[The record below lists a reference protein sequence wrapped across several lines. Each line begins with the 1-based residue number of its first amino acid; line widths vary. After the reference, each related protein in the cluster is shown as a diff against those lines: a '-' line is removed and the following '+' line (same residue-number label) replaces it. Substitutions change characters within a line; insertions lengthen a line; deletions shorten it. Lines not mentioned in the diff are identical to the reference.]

1 MAKRQLLLVDGDPRS
16 IRVLDVSLR
25 KAGFSVTT
33 ASEAEDALRKLEFSS
48 ADLLITETRLPNSDG
63 YALVRRLKERPE
75 WAQIPVLFLAS
86 QRSIEDKIRGLEL
99 GVEDYLTKPIFVREL
114 ITRINLIFARRT
126 QEGIATTRQTTG
138 GGRTRFAGALAD
150 MGVVDLMQTFEVS
163 RKSGVCKLDNAETH
177 AQARIYFRDGKIVDA
192 TLWPEGAKE
201 PSTPA
206 TGARQPG
213 YLTGEEAV
221 YRTFIWGDGGFEV
234 EFSRVDTP
242 DVIESSTQGLLME
255 GMRRLDEWQRL
266 LEVLPPLA
274 SVFEVDSEELLNR
287 LSEIPDELNG
297 ILRLF
302 DGRRSLMQ
310 VVDASPFEDLSTLST
325 VSKLYFEGLL
335 VERSGG
341 MEEDVVPSA
350 ESVAPLPVAPRH
362 TLESI
367 VPLSENSSDVP
378 PPIAPSPLPTR
389 IEFGAGVRLDP
400 PTLSSPVLSSPVL
413 SSPGQ
418 PIRPAASDG
427 LLTRDG
433 LLTTSD
439 AGEEDAS
446 APVRFD
452 ESEAKRTAPA
462 DDHSSLRLASARP
475 PVLEAHSSKP
485 RSEDEGLNQPWQHAD
500 DDDDDAPSTD
510 ANGEDEAAGEVS
522 PPTALDREM
531 AASFDEDEESEEE
544 DDDDDDSDDEDDD
557 DSDDEDEDED
567 DEDAAAPAAAAV
579 APNPAL
585 ARTLVSETLPTPE
598 AIRFAEDP
606 PAEEDAR
613 SNEDAAASKAEEEDA
628 PLESLGEEPEPE
640 RFDEDEA
647 PVARDPEAEDRRRR
661 ATRLVIIVVAIA
673 ALVGIVAILS
683 KGRGSEQRIP
693 IPSSSPNPGP
703 KPTGMSIEP
712 LQTQAVTAEPT
723 APPTASATASVTA
736 SASASAPSS
745 AEVPPSASAA
755 ATASAPPAL
764 TGTMPVAEDSSVPL
778 ATRVQQAL
786 SGPDKG
792 RAVGLA
798 RQWTTQ
804 SPGSAQAWY
813 YLGAALMG
821 AGQSGREA
829 FKKCAELS
837 SAESDL
843 GAECQAL
850 SN

>member
-206 TGARQPG
+206 NGPRQPG

-341 MEEDVVPSA
+341 VEEDVVPSA

-367 VPLSENSSDVP
+367 VPLSENASDVP

-389 IEFGAGVRLDP
+389 IELGGVRLDP
-400 PTLSSPVLSSPVL
+400 PTLSSP
-413 SSPGQ
+413 GQ
-418 PIRPAASDG
+418 AMRPAASDG

-439 AGEEDAS
+439 AAEEDAS

-475 PVLEAHSSKP
+475 PVLEAHASKP

-500 DDDDDAPSTD
+500 DDDEDEAPSTD
-510 ANGEDEAAGEVS
+510 ANGEDEAAGEVG

-531 AASFDEDEESEEE
+531 AASFDEDEEG
-544 DDDDDDSDDEDDD
+544 DDEDDD
-557 DSDDEDEDED
+557 DSEDEDDDDSEDEDED
-567 DEDAAAPAAAAV
+567 SDEEEAAAPAAAAV

-606 PAEEDAR
+606 PAEEHGASD
-613 SNEDAAASKAEEEDA
+613 EDAAASKAEAEEDA

-673 ALVGIVAILS
+673 ALVGIVALLS
-683 KGRGSEQRIP
+683 KDRGSEQRIP

-712 LQTQAVTAEPT
+712 LQTQAVTAEPS
-723 APPTASATASVTA
+723 APPTASATPSATA
-736 SASASAPSS
+736 SALASSS

-821 AGQSGREA
+821 AGQSGRDA